1 VSDFAEPS
9 HFPPLPGPAAR
20 ALRSLGTRGP
30 EFKSRRPDREKALL
44 EGLFSIRVLERWL
57 VGSVQSLPIPLQGAG
72 VEGVERTALVVDDL
86 QRRMAEI
93 EQELGLGE
101 G

>member
-1 VSDFAEPS
+1 
-9 HFPPLPGPAAR
+9 
-20 ALRSLGTRGP
+20 
-30 EFKSRRPDREKALL
+30 
-44 EGLFSIRVLERWL
+44 